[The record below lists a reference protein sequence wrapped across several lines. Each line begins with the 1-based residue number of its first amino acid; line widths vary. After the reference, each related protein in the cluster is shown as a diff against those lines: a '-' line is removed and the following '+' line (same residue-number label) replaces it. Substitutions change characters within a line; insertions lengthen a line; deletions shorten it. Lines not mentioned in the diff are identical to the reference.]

1 MRSPLNLIT
10 VEEYLKLEQD
20 AEIRHEYVAG
30 QFYAMTGSSREHNLI
45 ATNLISLLRPHLR
58 GGSCRAFVS
67 DMKVQIKTNNQGADL
82 FYYPD
87 VVVTCNPQDRKRYFL
102 TSPCLVIEI
111 LSPSTQTTDKREK
124 RCDPADVSSAKER
137 ASRRRI
143 NYQSLDSLQEYV
155 LVSQDEIKVEIYRRD
170 NQGDWTVET
179 LDKDDDLVLD
189 SVGLT
194 LTMADIY
201 ENVDRL

>member
-1 MRSPLNLIT
+1 MRSPLSLIT
-10 VEEYLKLEQD
+10 VEEYLKSEQD

-30 QFYAMTGSSREHNLI
+30 QIYAMTGSNREHNLI
-45 ATNLISLLRPHLR
+45 ATNLISMLRPHLR
-58 GGSCRAFVS
+58 GGTCRAFVS
-67 DMKVQIKTNNQGADL
+67 DIKVEIQTRSQSADF

-87 VVVTCNPQDRKRYFL
+87 VVVTCNPQDRERYFL

-111 LSPSTQTTDKREK
+111 LSPSTQATDKREK
-124 RCDPADVSSAKER
+124 
-137 ASRRRI
+137 RI

-155 LVSQDEIKVEIYRRD
+155 LVSQDEIKVEVYRRD

-179 LDKDDDLVLD
+179 LGRDDDLVLD
-189 SVGLT
+189 FVGLT

-201 ENVDRL
+201 EDVLNPP

>member
-30 QFYAMTGSSREHNLI
+30 QIYAMTGSSREHNLI

-67 DMKVQIKTNNQGADL
+67 DMKVEIQTSSQRADF

-87 VVVTCNPQDRKRYFL
+87 VVVTCNPQDRERFFL

-111 LSPSTQTTDKREK
+111 LSPSTQATDKREK
-124 RCDPADVSSAKER
+124 R
-137 ASRRRI
+137 I
-143 NYQSLDSLQEYV
+143 NYQTISSLQEYV
-155 LVSQDEIKVEIYRRD
+155 LVSQNEMKVEIYRQDD
-170 NQGDWTVET
+170 NGNWTVET
-179 LDKDDDLVLD
+179 LSKDDDLQLD

-201 ENVDRL
+201 EDVFSL

>member
-10 VEEYLKLEQD
+10 VEEYLNLEQD
-20 AEIRHEYVAG
+20 AEIRHEYVAR
-30 QFYAMTGSSREHNLI
+30 QIYAMAGASEAHNLI
-45 ATNLISLLRPHLR
+45 VGNIFALLRPHLR
-58 GGSCRAFVS
+58 GSSCRTFVS
-67 DMKVQIKTNNQGADL
+67 DMKVKVKMQQADI

-87 VVVTCNPQDRKRYFL
+87 LLVTCDPNDNKKYFK
-102 TSPCLVIEI
+102 TSPSLIVEV
-111 LSPSTQTTDKREK
+111 LSDSTQTTDRREK
-124 RCDPADVSSAKER
+124 
-137 ASRRRI
+137 RI

-170 NQGDWTVET
+170 KNNNWTVET
-179 LDKDDDLVLD
+179 LDKDDDLQLN

-201 ENVDRL
+201 EDVFSL

>member
-1 MRSPLNLIT
+1 MRSPLNLLT
-10 VEEYLKLEQD
+10 VEEYLKFEQD

-30 QFYAMTGSSREHNLI
+30 QVYAMSGSSREHNLI

-67 DMKVQIKTNNQGADL
+67 DMKVEIKTSSQRADF

-87 VVVTCNPQDRKRYFL
+87 VVITCDSQDKERYFL

-111 LSPSTQTTDKREK
+111 LSPSTQATDKREK
-124 RCDPADVSSAKER
+124 R
-137 ASRRRI
+137 I
-143 NYQSLDSLQEYV
+143 NYQTIESLQEYV
-155 LVSQDEIKVEIYRRD
+155 LVSQDEIKVEVYRRD
-170 NQGDWTVET
+170 DNGNWTVEI
-179 LDKDDDLVLD
+179 LGKDDDLQLD

-201 ENVDRL
+201 EDVLNPP

>member
-10 VEEYLKLEQD
+10 VEEYLKFEQD
-20 AEIRHEYVAG
+20 GEIRHEYVAG
-30 QFYAMTGSSREHNLI
+30 QIYGMTGSSREHNLI

-58 GGSCRAFVS
+58 GGSCRGFVS
-67 DMKVQIKTNNQGADL
+67 DMKVKIKTSSQTDF

-87 VVVTCNPQDRKRYFL
+87 IVVTCDSQDRERYFL

-111 LSPSTQTTDKREK
+111 LSPSTQATDKREK
-124 RCDPADVSSAKER
+124 R
-137 ASRRRI
+137 I
-143 NYQSLDSLQEYV
+143 NYQTIESLQEYV
-155 LVSQDEIKVEIYRRD
+155 LVSQDEIKVEVYRRD
-170 NQGDWTVET
+170 DNGNWTVET
-179 LDKDDDLVLD
+179 FGKDDDLPLN

-201 ENVDRL
+201 EDVFSL

>member
-1 MRSPLNLIT
+1 MRSPLNLLT

-30 QFYAMTGSSREHNLI
+30 QIYGMTGSSREHNLI
-45 ATNLISLLRPHLR
+45 AGNILALLRPHLR
-58 GGSCRAFVS
+58 GSSCRAFVS
-67 DMKVQIKTNNQGADL
+67 DMKVEIQTSSQRADF

-87 VVVTCNPQDRKRYFL
+87 VVVTCDPLDRERYFL

-111 LSPSTQTTDKREK
+111 LSPSTQATDKREK
-124 RCDPADVSSAKER
+124 R
-137 ASRRRI
+137 I
-143 NYQSLDSLQEYV
+143 NYQTISSLQEYV
-155 LVSQDEIKVEIYRRD
+155 LVSQDEIKVEVYRRD
-170 NQGDWTVET
+170 KNNNWTVET
-179 LDKDDDLVLD
+179 LNKNDELQLD

-201 ENVDRL
+201 EDVFSL